1 MISIIVQTRFWILLL
16 FFAQKLQFLVCLQ
29 VQIVALILKCI
40 LKYKKKSVSNS
51 QNPMLKIEAKLNCR
65 IFSVLFST
73 ESRQNKPIQLFYIQ
87 QHLNNFFFQN
97 FAKAIYPQIDEK
109 FGSETVC
116 FCTSN
121 FTPCRKFSE
130 TFSGNDSSHHGLL
143 VLEIRSTLFESDYF

>member
-87 QHLNNFFFQN
+87 QHLNNFFFRILPKQSIL
-97 FAKAIYPQIDEK
+97 KLTK
-109 FGSETVC
+109 
-116 FCTSN
+116 
-121 FTPCRKFSE
+121 K
-130 TFSGNDSSHHGLL
+130 L
-143 VLEIRSTLFESDYF
+143 VLKQCAFALLTLHLAENFLKLFQEMIHHIMDFQYQR